1 MTKLTGRTLHN
12 ELIRTLVILFKSNH
26 ELQQD
31 LSFIIHL
38 IRNSWFFLL
47 LIIKSQCLYFMQ
59 LNKNNSNRI
68 RVLVDKNYYESLRNF
83 FDISSQIIVTYST
96 VNKPQKQDDIF
107 WLKIFNKSLAHFIKV
122 RKRIFYLLTSFYS
135 IIK

>member
-1 MTKLTGRTLHN
+1 
-12 ELIRTLVILFKSNH
+12 
-26 ELQQD
+26 
-31 LSFIIHL
+31 
-38 IRNSWFFLL
+38 
-47 LIIKSQCLYFMQ
+47 MQ